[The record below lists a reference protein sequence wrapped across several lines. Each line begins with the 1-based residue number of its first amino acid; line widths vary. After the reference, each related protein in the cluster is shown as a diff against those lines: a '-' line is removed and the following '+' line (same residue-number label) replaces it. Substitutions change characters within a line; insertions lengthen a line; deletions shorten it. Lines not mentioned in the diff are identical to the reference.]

1 MHLAC
6 ILQLII
12 CVHDIVN
19 NNYVLNVP
27 NNNNINNY
35 NFRIG
40 FKNQIKTKP
49 TIRLHVDC
57 EYSSNI
63 LVNFNF

>member
-1 MHLAC
+1 M
-6 ILQLII
+6 
-12 CVHDIVN
+12 VN

-63 LVNFNF
+63 LTNFNF